1 MKVSKYESRE
11 AWFEARRGKIT
22 GSSLKDIVT
31 LRGTGKKIGYYE
43 LIAARLASP
52 ADNEDPMERGTRLE
66 PEAIALYEKQCD
78 LPEGALDT
86 SLVLWQR
93 DDNDSIALSPDA
105 FIGNTKAFEVKCLSS
120 ARHIEA
126 LLTQEIPDEYQWQ
139 KLQYFI
145 VNDELEELT
154 FLFYDPRLAVKQLH
168 TITIKRADVQE
179 DVDKYLA
186 YQKATLQEID
196 DIVNQLT
203 F

>member
-145 VNDELEELT
+145 VNDRLEELT
-154 FLFYDPRLAVKQLH
+154 FIFYDPRLTVKQLH

-179 DVDKYLA
+179 DVDKYLS
-186 YQKATLQEID
+186 YQRAVLQEVD
-196 DIVNQLT
+196 DVVNQLT